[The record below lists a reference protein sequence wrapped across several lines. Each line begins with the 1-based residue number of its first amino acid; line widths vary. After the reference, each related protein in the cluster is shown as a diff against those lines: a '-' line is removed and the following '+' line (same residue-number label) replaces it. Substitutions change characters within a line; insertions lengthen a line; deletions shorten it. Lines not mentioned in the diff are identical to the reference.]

1 MGQVIFGIKAYTMMF
16 IGMFL
21 VGVALNQT
29 TRKEYRQSLKQ
40 VWREHLR
47 VFGSLSLVAL
57 VMLCVT
63 WFMFSFMEGN

>member
-29 TRKEYRQSLKQ
+29 TRKEYRQSMKQ
-40 VWREHLR
+40 LWREHLR
-47 VFGSLSLVAL
+47 IFGSLSLVAI
-57 VMLCVT
+57 VMLAIA
-63 WFMFSFMEGN
+63 WFMFGFIEG